1 MATQDQ
7 AQIDC
12 PYCGTRG
19 DIHKILYGM
28 PTSDFDFDLYEV
40 GGCTVLLDQPNW
52 MCRTCRWEGTRKP
65 RSKIASQR
73 EQELGNGK
81 FYATRTTPAIKRDRV
96 AGYHWGYLISEGKT
110 QCTCGF
116 VHDSKDLQTVLEMAK
131 PEFEL
136 WVDPFVYIR
145 GHHNLPSCKG
155 ITNALIV
162 EHRFLNGGYDQ
173 EASAYCQQCG
183 KVVQEVPLLEAQ
195 QFVADH
201 NESCSN

>member
-1 MATQDQ
+1 
-7 AQIDC
+7 
-12 PYCGTRG
+12 
-19 DIHKILYGM
+19 
-28 PTSDFDFDLYEV
+28 
-40 GGCTVLLDQPNW
+40 

-65 RSKIASQR
+65 RSKSASQR

-96 AGYHWGYLISEGKT
+96 AGYHWGYLISEGKIY
-110 QCTCGF
+110 CTCGF
-116 VHDSKDLQTVLEMAK
+116 VHDSKDLQTVLEIAK

-136 WVDPFVYIR
+136 WVDPFVYIK

-155 ITNALIV
+155 ITTALIV